1 MRLIH
6 LTVPTI
12 IGRLYLVMAIIL
24 IAGFTKLWFLSV
36 LAFPI
41 FVSVMGGIHIR
52 KHTKLP
58 YMKETDRVQTEQAL
72 HARHH

>member
-12 IGRLYLVMAIIL
+12 IGRLYLVMAIVL
-24 IAGFTKLWFLSV
+24 IAGFTKLWFLSI

-41 FVSVMGGIHIR
+41 FISVMSGIHIR
-52 KHTKLP
+52 KHTKAP
-58 YMKETDRVQTEQAL
+58 YMKESERLQNQHAL
-72 HARHH
+72 QQHR